1 MQTHTDTR
9 SPLTRESTARIIR
22 SDAPAKPNARLPQ
35 TTMPR
40 AADRP
45 AKYRHERKYEIS
57 LFDFFSLTHTL
68 RTIMQPDPH
77 ADQDGKYLITSL
89 YFDNCFDKALR
100 EKRDGLNQREKFRLR
115 YYGSAPEKVFLE
127 KKQKH
132 AGLCLK
138 NAAPLTLAECKLL
151 LAGQRDWGCSHKAS
165 GRCWRNWRSKRRHS
179 CCVRVPS
186 CVTAA
191 CRLSTHPE
199 TSASPLTAISAPVC
213 PQTRFSMTRHLRCA
227 TARSSAASF
236 SNSNMMSFCPMSF
249 VRHCSRIAA
258 LCRLFPNTRGAVAS
272 ADAQRFLSA
281 P

>member
-9 SPLTRESTARIIR
+9 SPLPRESTARIIR

-45 AKYRHERKYEIS
+45 AKYRHEHKYEIS
-57 LFDFFSLTHTL
+57 LFDFFSLTRML

-77 ADQDGKYLITSL
+77 ADQDGQYLITSL

-151 LAGQRDWGCSHKAS
+151 LAGQRDWMLTQSERPLLAELAFKARTQLLRPRTVVRYS
-165 GRCWRNWRSKRRHS
+165 RVPFIYAPGN
-179 CCVRVPS
+179 VRVTFD
-186 CVTAA
+186 C
-191 CRLSTHPE
+191 
-199 TSASPLTAISAPVC
+199 
-213 PQTRFSMTRHLRCA
+213 
-227 TARSSAASF
+227 
-236 SNSNMMSFCPMSF
+236 N
-249 VRHCSRIAA
+249 
-258 LCRLFPNTRGAVAS
+258 LCTGLS
-272 ADAQRFLSA
+272 ADAFLDDAALALCSSPQQGGIILELKYDEFLPDVIRA
-281 P
+281 ALQPYCGTLQAFSKYARCRGFG

>member
-9 SPLTRESTARIIR
+9 SPLPRESTARIIR
-22 SDAPAKPNARLPQ
+22 SDASAKPNARLPQ
-35 TTMPR
+35 ATMPR

-45 AKYRHERKYEIS
+45 AKYRHEYKYEIS
-57 LFDFFSLTHTL
+57 LFDFFSLTRTL
-68 RTIMQPDPH
+68 RAIMQPDPH
-77 ADQDGKYLITSL
+77 ADQDGQYLITSL

-138 NAAPLTLAECKLL
+138 NAAPLTLVECKLL
-151 LAGQRDWGCSHKAS
+151 LAGQRDWMLTQNERPLLAELAFKA
-165 GRCWRNWRSKRRHS
+165 RTQLLR
-179 CCVRVPS
+179 RVPS

-227 TARSSAASF
+227 AARSRAASF

-258 LCRLFPNTRGAVAS
+258 LCRLFPNTRDAAAS

>member
-35 TTMPR
+35 ATMPR

-45 AKYRHERKYEIS
+45 AKYRHEYKYEIS
-57 LFDFFSLTHTL
+57 LFDFFSLTRTL
-68 RTIMQPDPH
+68 RAIMQPDPH
-77 ADQDGKYLITSL
+77 ADQDGQYLITSL

-115 YYGSAPEKVFLE
+115 YYGSAPEKVLLE

-151 LAGQRDWGCSHKAS
+151 LTGQRAAAAGGTGVQSAD
-165 GRCWRNWRSKRRHS
+165 
-179 CCVRVPS
+179 
-186 CVTAA
+186 TAA
-191 CRLSTHPE
+191 A
-199 TSASPLTAISAPVC
+199 SAYRRALQPRAVHLRARKRP
-213 PQTRFSMTRHLRCA
+213 RHL
-227 TARSSAASF
+227 
-236 SNSNMMSFCPMSF
+236 
-249 VRHCSRIAA
+249 
-258 LCRLFPNTRGAVAS
+258 
-272 ADAQRFLSA
+272 
-281 P
+281 

>member
-35 TTMPR
+35 ATMPR

-45 AKYRHERKYEIS
+45 AKYRHEYKYEIS
-57 LFDFFSLTHTL
+57 LFDFFSLTRTL

-77 ADQDGKYLITSL
+77 ADQDGQYLITSL

-138 NAAPLTLAECKLL
+138 SAAPLTLAECKLL
-151 LAGQRDWGCSHKAS
+151 LAGQRDWMLAQNERPLLAELAFKA
-165 GRCWRNWRSKRRHS
+165 RTQLLRLCLRR
-179 CCVRVPS
+179 PS
-186 CVTAA
+186 RFARQAYRGSSTAVFHPRATNSPKTAA
-191 CRLSTHPE
+191 ICLMPPAST
-199 TSASPLTAISAPVC
+199 SPSW
-213 PQTRFSMTRHLRCA
+213 
-227 TARSSAASF
+227 
-236 SNSNMMSFCPMSF
+236 
-249 VRHCSRIAA
+249 A
-258 LCRLFPNTRGAVAS
+258 L
-272 ADAQRFLSA
+272 
-281 P
+281 